1 LCTREGAAGLR
12 ECFIASAREAEETGV
27 YTVTA
32 VEVALLL
39 PRLVTAAEMFMLRES
54 VLLSDLPEMRAVILR
69 FLPDAFHER
78 VEEVLRGYLAE
89 HDWLNLEGF
98 VRFRLRTA
106 AAQLDRLVLRMI
118 VGAVAGRLG
127 DEDSE

>member
-1 LCTREGAAGLR
+1 LCTLEGAAGLR
-12 ECFIASAREAEETGV
+12 ECFIASAREAEEAGV